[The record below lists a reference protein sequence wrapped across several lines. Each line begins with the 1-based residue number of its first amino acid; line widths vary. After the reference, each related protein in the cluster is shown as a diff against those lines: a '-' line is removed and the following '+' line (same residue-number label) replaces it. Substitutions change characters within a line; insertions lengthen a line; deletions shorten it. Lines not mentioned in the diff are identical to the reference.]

1 VFWAGSGRSRVD
13 PGGTSLLI
21 PGEGRLTFV
30 VERVRDG
37 EDDERGV
44 DRVVGDLHTSRTSRN
59 IGL

>member
-1 VFWAGSGRSRVD
+1 MD

-21 PGEGRLTFV
+21 PGEGRLTFG
-30 VERVRDG
+30 VERARDG

-44 DRVVGDLHTSRTSRN
+44 DRVVVGDLHTSRTSRN